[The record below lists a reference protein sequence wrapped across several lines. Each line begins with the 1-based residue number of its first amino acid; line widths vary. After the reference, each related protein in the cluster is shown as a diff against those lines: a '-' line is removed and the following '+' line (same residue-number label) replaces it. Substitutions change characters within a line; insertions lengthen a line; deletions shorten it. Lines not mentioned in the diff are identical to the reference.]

1 MGKIILILSFVLIP
15 VFDGWSLDTLYTNP
29 NYPPI
34 VYSKSEYKFYKYT
47 AKYIPTN
54 MFHAFKILGSNDS
67 HIIER
72 FKRRSVASVIN
83 RGIFY
88 PSARLRK
95 EFCLE
100 GYSDFVL
107 YFHSR
112 GIYYPRAME
121 TYILLAFHQY
131 LNQEKISWSNNKKLS
146 LEGERKSN
154 RQWRKRKRKL
164 FKRKK
169 VKVKEAKMKDKKK
182 DTRDNPDE
190 LFWGEFE

>member
-1 MGKIILILSFVLIP
+1 MGKIILILSFILVP

-47 AKYIPTN
+47 AKYIPKN

-67 HIIER
+67 HVIER
-72 FKRRSVASVIN
+72 FKRRSAVGVIN

-107 YFHSR
+107 HFHSK
-112 GIYYPRAME
+112 GIYYPYAME

-131 LNQEKISWSNNKKLS
+131 LNQEKIAWINNKKLA

-164 FKRKK
+164 FKRKE
-169 VKVKEAKMKDKKK
+169 VKVKEAKMKNKKK
-182 DTRDNPDE
+182 DERDNPDE